1 MGITR
6 PRPDGRVKKR
16 GIIRPWGINDA
27 SNTKAFYLHD
37 MPINQDAPE
46 WNNYRLSMSRMK
58 SIQDVS
64 TPGEPLV
71 IFQPMAWT
79 TAIIGECS

>member
-1 MGITR
+1 MK
-6 PRPDGRVKKR
+6 KKR
-16 GIIRPWGINDA
+16 VLLDSRGINDA
-27 SNTKAFYLHD
+27 FNTKAFYLHD

-46 WNNYRLSMSRMK
+46 WNNYRLSMSCMK

-71 IFQPMAWT
+71 IFRPMAWT
-79 TAIIGECS
+79 TAIIRECP